1 MSLDNLVNLLK
12 YNPENPLTFISGY
25 FLWFFILFVLIYA
38 VFYKRIF
45 ARTFI
50 LLLFSY
56 YFYYKTSGLFIFL
69 LFAVS
74 VVDYLILKTIIYY
87 YNKKILKRI
96 FFILSLIFNIA
107 VLGYFKY
114 SNFFIEI
121 INNSFNSTL
130 SYVDLI
136 LPIGISFFT
145 FQKLGLIIDVY
156 RGNSSPPKNF
166 FEFLTF
172 VAYFPTVQ
180 SGPIL
185 RAKNFF
191 PQLRYKERFLSDLSI
206 NISNEQIGKAVF
218 LIICGLI
225 KKAIISDY
233 IGVNFVDRVFDN
245 PTLYSGFENLFAAYG
260 YALQIYCDFSG
271 YSDIAIGI
279 SLLIGFKIPA
289 NFNVPYKAKGIKD
302 FWQRWHIS
310 LSTWLRDFLFL
321 PIAYKVA
328 RLLKNRKFLKIKAET
343 WSYHSA
349 TMLTMFI
356 CGLWHGAN
364 FTFIVWGG
372 LHGLGL
378 SFERFFNSV
387 FKFKRGKISLFI
399 GSFITFHFIVFC
411 WVIFRSSGFE
421 NAFQIYSQI
430 INFDSYIIFLQV
442 IYGYKEVF
450 IIIFIGY
457 LLHYTPIKVDL
468 FVEKL
473 IVKSP
478 LILKAVYLILVIWL
492 ISQMKLTSIQPFIY
506 FNF

>member
-1 MSLDNLVNLLK
+1 MNLDNIINLLK
-12 YNPENPLTFISGY
+12 YNSQNPLTFISGY

-38 VFYKRIF
+38 VFYKRVF

-50 LLLFSY
+50 LLIFSY
-56 YFYYKTSGLFIFL
+56 YFYYKTSGLYILL

-74 VVDYLILKTIIYY
+74 SFDYLFLKSIIKYH
-87 YNKKILKRI
+87 NKKIIRS
-96 FFILSLIFNIA
+96 ILFSLSIIFNIA

-114 SNFFIEI
+114 TNFFIEI
-121 INNSFNSTL
+121 INSTFNSTL
-130 SYVDLI
+130 SYIDII

-156 RGNSSPPKNF
+156 RKNSTPPKNI

-185 RAKNFF
+185 RGNNFL
-191 PQLRYKERFLSDLSI
+191 PQLRQKERFLSDLSI
-206 NISNEQIGKAVF
+206 NISDEQIGKAVF
-218 LIICGLI
+218 LIICGLF

-245 PTLYSGFENLFAAYG
+245 PTLYSGFENLFASYG

-271 YSDIAIGI
+271 YSDIAIGV
-279 SLLIGFKIPA
+279 SLLIGIKIPP

-328 RLLKNRKFLKIKAET
+328 RLFKNKKFLRIKAET

-349 TMLTMFI
+349 TLLTMFI
-356 CGLWHGAN
+356 CGLWHGAS
-364 FTFIVWGG
+364 FTFVIWGI

-378 SFERFFNSV
+378 SFERIFNSI
-387 FKFKRGKISLFI
+387 FKFKKGKLSLFI

-411 WVIFRSSGFE
+411 WIIFRSSGFE
-421 NAFQIYSQI
+421 NAFQICSQI
-430 INFDSYIIFLQV
+430 LNFDSYSIFLDV
-442 IYGYKEVF
+442 ILGYKEVF
-450 IIIFIGY
+450 IILLTGY
-457 LLHYTPIKVDL
+457 ILHYIPTKVDL
-468 FVEKL
+468 FIENL

-478 LILKAVYLILVIWL
+478 LILKATYLILAIWL